1 MNRGAWAWA
10 VVAVVLLARLLSG
23 LGGYDV
29 VADVDPDNAGAAPG
43 AAAWLGTDAL
53 GRDVAWR
60 MVTAT
65 DAFVLPSIAAALVSV
80 GFGGLLGT
88 IGGWFGG
95 MTARASAAVGG
106 VPGAAPRFVL
116 VLLLATIFEPSPAVL
131 AVGCGLAFVPQA
143 SAEVGARLGALR
155 RTAFVEASLV
165 HGVGVPR
172 VLGMHLLWTGCRLL
186 LARLGMQAAAFFV
199 VVETT
204 LSYLGDLGVQEPLP
218 SFGNMVASGL
228 VDGRLHVVAR
238 LAPAVALWLL
248 LAAMFRIDGVLA
260 RRDAREAAG

>member
-1 MNRGAWAWA
+1 MNRGIWAWA
-10 VVAVVLLARLLSG
+10 VVAILLLARMLSW

-29 VADVDPDNAGAAPG
+29 VADVNPSNAGTAPG

-65 DAFVLPSIAAALVSV
+65 DAFVLPGIGAALVSV
-80 GFGGLLGT
+80 GLGGVLGT
-88 IGGWFGG
+88 LGGWFGG
-95 MTARASAAVGG
+95 MMARMTAAVGG

-116 VLLLATIFEPSPAVL
+116 VLLLATIFESTSEVL

-143 SAEVGARLGALR
+143 SAEVGARLDGLR
-155 RTAFVEASLV
+155 RSAFVEASLV

-172 VLGMHLLWTGCRLL
+172 VLGLHLLWTGCRLL
-186 LARLGMQAAAFFV
+186 LVRLGMQAAAFFV

-218 SFGNMVASGL
+218 SLGNMVASGL
-228 VDGRLHVVAR
+228 VDGRLHIVAR

-248 LAAMFRIDGVLA
+248 LAALFRLDGVLA
-260 RRDAREAAG
+260 RRDALEAAG